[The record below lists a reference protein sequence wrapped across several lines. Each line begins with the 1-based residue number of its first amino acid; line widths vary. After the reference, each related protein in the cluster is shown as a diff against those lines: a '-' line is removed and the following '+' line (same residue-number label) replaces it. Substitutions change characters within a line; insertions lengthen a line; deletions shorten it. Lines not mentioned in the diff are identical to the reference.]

1 MTTMETLPMPLDG
14 HRDSA
19 LDEFRVRSPAEVQAL
34 LRQLSDANVLLQ
46 LSTPD
51 GHAYTTTLWALDPAR
66 GLISLAA
73 DPTDARLAALVDSD
87 EAVAVGYLDSIKLQF
102 DLHDLLLVHRGR
114 DSALNARFPREV
126 FRFQR
131 RGSFRVRPLLNTRP
145 VTLMRHPAIA
155 EMQLELRVV
164 DVSIAG
170 IALFV
175 PENTPPVPPGVTV
188 RGVTVELDSDTRFE
202 ATLTVMHVTQM
213 NPGAPGSR
221 LGCELSSLSGDAAR
235 ALQRYI
241 DNTQKRRRLLSL

>member
-1 MTTMETLPMPLDG
+1 METLPMPLDG
-14 HRDSA
+14 GRSDPG
-19 LDEFRVRSPAEVQAL
+19 LDEFRVRAPAEVLAL
-34 LRQLSDANVLLQ
+34 LRQLADTNTLLH
-46 LSTPD
+46 LSTPA
-51 GHAYTTTLWALDPAR
+51 GHGYMTTLWALDPAR

-102 DLHDLLLVHRGR
+102 DLQDLLLVHRGR
-114 DSALNARFPREV
+114 DSALNARFPREL

-131 RGSFRVRPLLNTRP
+131 RGSFRVKPLLNTRP
-145 VTLMRHPAIA
+145 VTRLRHPALP

-164 DVSIAG
+164 DVSISG

-175 PENTPPVPPGVTV
+175 PDNVPPVPPGVMV

-202 ATLTVMHVTQM
+202 ASLTVMHVTQM
-213 NPGAPGSR
+213 NPGAPGAR
-221 LGCELSSLSGDAAR
+221 LGCELASLTGDAAR

-241 DNTQKRRRLLSL
+241 DNTQKRRRLLSI